1 MRLNIIDEKDLRE
14 KQAQTQWEF
23 LKKYDEYSGRTSSD
37 TYDVETLLMETGN
50 EVVLGGPGMGKKHDV
65 QEAFL
70 PGGCH
75 ADSGR

>member
-37 TYDVETLLMETGN
+37 TYDVETLLMETG
-50 EVVLGGPGMGKKHDV
+50 K
-65 QEAFL
+65 
-70 PGGCH
+70 
-75 ADSGR
+75 